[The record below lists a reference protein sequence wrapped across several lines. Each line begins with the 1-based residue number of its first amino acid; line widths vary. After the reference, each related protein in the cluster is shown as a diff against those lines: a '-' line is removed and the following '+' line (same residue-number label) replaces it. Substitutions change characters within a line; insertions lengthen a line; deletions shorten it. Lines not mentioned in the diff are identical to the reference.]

1 MQYVNFLNRR
11 IIHEFIIS
19 LWPDLPH
26 EMYMTCEFVLLFY
39 GNQDFT
45 ETLNT
50 RTEILFLF
58 FK

>member
-26 EMYMTCEFVLLFY
+26 EMYMTHEFVLLFY
-39 GNQDFT
+39 GN
-45 ETLNT
+45 LK
-50 RTEILFLF
+50 ISP
-58 FK
+58 KP